1 MTKLPEI
8 PSLRFAT
15 IKPRADSPPVARILL
30 VTGLSGAG
38 KTTALKALQDLG
50 YDTIDHLPLA
60 LFERLMPLDGS
71 MIAGTETETGRAA
84 GAEVGSGLLA
94 VGVDIR
100 TRGFTT
106 ELLLSEVKRLQ
117 SLGTVEVKILFLY
130 CDDDE
135 LCRRYK
141 ESRHRHPFALDR
153 PLSDGIAAERQL
165 LAPLRAR
172 ADATIDTTGLSP
184 GALKRM
190 LENTFG
196 CALDS
201 GLVILVASF
210 SYRSGLPRDADL
222 VFDVRFLDN
231 PHYKPELR
239 ALTGRDA
246 PVAAFLDKEPVFKPF
261 FCALTTLLE
270 PLLPRYAAEGKTYL
284 TIAVGCTGGRHRSV
298 FVAERLGAWLK
309 ARGQHVLVEH
319 RNLDRSAR

>member
-1 MTKLPEI
+1 MTDNLDI
-8 PSLRFAT
+8 LSLHFSEDDRRR
-15 IKPRADSPPVARILL
+15 PVSPPRGRILL
-30 VTGLSGAG
+30 VTGMSGAG

-50 YDTIDHLPLA
+50 YDCIDHLPLA
-60 LFERLMPLDGS
+60 LIERVMPPDD
-71 MIAGTETETGRAA
+71 ETRASS
-84 GAEVGSGLLA
+84 GVRSGLLA

-100 TRGFTT
+100 TRDFTV
-106 ELLLSEVKRLQ
+106 ELLISEIARLEADGRAEVK
-117 SLGTVEVKILFLY
+117 VLFLY

-153 PLSDGIAAERQL
+153 PLPDGIAAERQMM
-165 LAPLRAR
+165 APLRAR
-172 ADATIDTTGLSP
+172 ADAAVDTTGLSP

-196 CALDS
+196 CALET

-222 VFDVRFLDN
+222 VFDVRFLEN
-231 PHYKPELR
+231 PHYKPDLR
-239 ALTGRDA
+239 ALSGRDA
-246 PVAAFLDKEPVFKPF
+246 PVAAFLDREPVFKPF

-309 ARGQHVLVEH
+309 SRGQHVLIEH

>member
-1 MTKLPEI
+1 M
-8 PSLRFAT
+8 
-15 IKPRADSPPVARILL
+15 
-30 VTGLSGAG
+30 SGAG

-50 YDTIDHLPLA
+50 YDCIDHLPLA
-60 LFERLMPLDGS
+60 LFERLMSPDDDV
-71 MIAGTETETGRAA
+71 RA
-84 GAEVGSGLLA
+84 GAKAAPGLLA
-94 VGVDIR
+94 VGVDVR
-100 TRGFTT
+100 TRDFTV
-106 ELLLSEVKRLQ
+106 ELLLSEVERLETHDQ
-117 SLGTVEVKILFLY
+117 VAVKVLFLY

-141 ESRHRHPFALDR
+141 ESRHRHPFAVDR
-153 PLSDGIAAERQL
+153 PLPDGIAVERQMI
-165 LAPLRAR
+165 APLRAR
-172 ADATIDTTGLSP
+172 ADATIDTSGLSP

-196 CALDS
+196 CALET

-231 PHYKPELR
+231 PHYRPELR

-246 PVAAFLDKEPVFKPF
+246 PVAEFLDREPVFQPF
-261 FCALTTLLE
+261 FSALTTLLE

-298 FVAERLGAWLK
+298 FVTERLGAWLRS
-309 ARGQHVLVEH
+309 RGQHVLIEH